1 MISVTFTSDIE
12 NITCNTHVYQWDM
25 KRTLEIK
32 GLTFDDT
39 PVVHFANKMSK
50 SAIVVEPTIANGT
63 LVADIPNSLLCEPH
77 HIIAYVYSLDDNQCK
92 TVKSVFIP
100 LEKRPKP
107 DDFVFEGNEGIVA
120 LAEINAKVD
129 ALIVSTNAHY
139 DAYVQAKNVE
149 INGFMNDKTTQ
160 INNFIASQNADREA
174 YQKQLDDQFA
184 EFQKNVSSSHN
195 HHDLYYTE
203 SEIDAKLS
211 EKANAEEI
219 AQTIANALTGVGK
232 VAYGT
237 YSGNGGTSRTY
248 TFNSKPIAIAVQR
261 LGGYGQNYHI
271 RLSFRGMTGTANSSQ
286 SSSSDMFTLTWGNNT
301 VKITAVGDTYYY
313 FNTSGN
319 NYAYMAILE

>member
-12 NITCNTHVYQWDM
+12 HITCNTHVYQWDM

-92 TVKSVFIP
+92 TVKTVFIP

-139 DAYVQAKNVE
+139 DAYIQAKNVE
-149 INGFMNDKTTQ
+149 LNGFMTDKTTQ

-174 YQKQLDDQFA
+174 YQNSLNQQMSD
-184 EFQKNVSSSHN
+184 FQANVGSSHN
-195 HHDLYYTE
+195 HHNLYYTE
-203 SEIDAKLS
+203 SEIDTKLS
-211 EKANAEEI
+211 EKANADEI
-219 AQTIANALTGVGK
+219 AQTMANALTGVAK
-232 VAYGT
+232 VVTGT
-237 YSGNGGTSRTY
+237 YTGNDATSKAFTVSGTPIFISVIRHNLSQTY
-248 TFNSKPIAIAVQR
+248 HAFAIKGNTQTMAV
-261 LGGYGQNYHI
+261 NYNN
-271 RLSFRGMTGTANSSQ
+271 TASVSWSTNEV
-286 SSSSDMFTLTWGNNT
+286 TLTNTAGNS
-301 VKITAVGDTYYY
+301 GLMS
-313 FNTSGN
+313 FNTSGQV
-319 NYAYMAILE
+319 YSYMIIYE